1 MAEVITETILP
12 GTYIEVRAEGLL
24 TVGAIA
30 TGNVGVLGTA
40 EMGDASFANLSSLE
54 QARAQFGQPGEWDS
68 GSAEANL
75 SLVRMLERLFDN
87 GARTVYA
94 RRVLDPASAK
104 AATYQLADESG
115 APLLTLRAKTPGA
128 GGNRLQV
135 RVEPAEVADAGQPV
149 PDELVVRSNGSF
161 LLSAGQVA
169 QPSGVPGASD
179 VLGRVIVREHGLTTR
194 YQLRTAA
201 PSGQAVQLDPGTRR
215 LTFLT
220 QPAADA
226 EIRADYLVPVTGLR
240 RVTLR
245 HDNLQEVYLVPS
257 TTYLRQRLADERAP
271 SRLVDVAEV
280 HAAGL
285 PRATAGFQAFAGGAD
300 GKTAP
305 ADLLEQFKA
314 ALDELADQPV
324 QLVVVGAAVSTL
336 RGPVLGHV
344 EKTENLGRERI
355 AVLGAD
361 SNLVDKVL
369 ENANDVADKRV
380 VLVAP
385 GVRYRDP
392 RGGQWLELPPYVAAA
407 AVAGKLASLAPH
419 ISLTNKP
426 LAGIDGVATEYS
438 YGQLTSLVQN
448 RVLALER
455 KRGIRI
461 VKGISTDDG
470 AFRQVSVR
478 RIVDYAKEGVRQG
491 ANQYIGRLNNRRVR
505 ENLRTTL
512 DSFLASMLNQEFLT
526 GYKLNVTAD
535 RAMEI
540 RGEVLVEMDLNPTFS
555 IDVIRVVMN
564 LS

>member
-40 EMGDASFANLSSLE
+40 EMGDASFANLSSFE
-54 QARAQFGQPGEWDS
+54 QARARFGQAGEWDP
-68 GSAEANL
+68 ANPADNL

-87 GARTVYA
+87 GARTIYA
-94 RRVLDPASAK
+94 RRVFDPGSAK
-104 AATYQLADESG
+104 PATFRLVDETG

-135 RVEPAEVADAGQPV
+135 RVEAAEAADAGQPV
-149 PDELVVRSNGSF
+149 ADELVARSNGSF
-161 LLSAGQVA
+161 LLSAGQVT
-169 QPSGVPGASD
+169 QPSGAGATD
-179 VLGRVIVREHGLTTR
+179 VVGRVAVREHGRTTR

-201 PSGQAVQLDPGTRR
+201 PSGQSVQLDPATRR
-215 LTFLT
+215 LTFLA
-220 QPAADA
+220 QPSA
-226 EIRADYLVPVTGLR
+226 EAEVRADYLVPATGLR

-245 HDNLQEVYLVPS
+245 HDILQEVYLVPS
-257 TTYLRQRLADERAP
+257 AAYLRQRLTDERAP
-271 SRLVDVAEV
+271 SRLVDVAE
-280 HAAGL
+280 APGAGL
-285 PRATAGFQAFAGGAD
+285 PRPTAGFQPFSDGAD
-300 GKTAP
+300 GQTSP
-305 ADLLEQFKA
+305 ANLVDQYKA

-324 QLVVVGAAVSTL
+324 QLVVVGAEFSTL
-336 RGPVLGHV
+336 RGAVLAHV

-361 SNLVDKVL
+361 SNAVEKVL

-392 RGGQWLELPPYVAAA
+392 LGRWLEMPPYLAAA

-419 ISLTNKP
+419 VSLTNKP
-426 LAGIDGVATEYS
+426 LAGIDGVAAEYS

-448 RVLALER
+448 RVLALQR
-455 KRGIRI
+455 KRGIRV

-470 AFRQVSVR
+470 AFRQISVR

-505 ENLRTTL
+505 ENLKTTL

-526 GYKLNVTAD
+526 GYQLNVTAD

-540 RGEVLVEMDLNPTFS
+540 RGEVRVEIALFPTFS
-555 IDVIRVVMN
+555 IDVVLVIMS
-564 LS
+564 LF

>member
-40 EMGDASFANLSSLE
+40 EMGDGGFVNLASFE
-54 QARAQFGQPGEWDS
+54 EARARFGQAGEWDPANP
-68 GSAEANL
+68 GDNL

-94 RRVLDPASAK
+94 RRVLDTASAK
-104 AATYQLADESG
+104 PATFRLVDDNG
-115 APLLTLRAKTPGA
+115 APLLSLQAKTPGA

-135 RVEPAEVADAGQPV
+135 RVEPAEAADAGQPV
-149 PDELVVRSNGSF
+149 ADELVARSNGSF
-161 LLSAGQVA
+161 LLSAVQVA
-169 QPSGVPGASD
+169 QPSGTAGASD
-179 VLGRVIVREHGLTTR
+179 VVGRVTVREHGLITR

-201 PSGQAVQLDPGTRR
+201 PSGQTVQLDPATRR
-215 LTFLT
+215 ISFLT
-220 QPAADA
+220 APSSEA
-226 EIRADYLVPVTGLR
+226 EVRADYLVPATGLR

-257 TTYLRQRLADERAP
+257 VAYLRQRLADQRAP

-280 HAAGL
+280 QGVGL
-285 PRATAGFQAFAGGAD
+285 PRATAGFQSFGDGAD
-300 GKTAP
+300 GQTAP
-305 ADLLEQFKA
+305 AGLVEQFKA
-314 ALDELADQPV
+314 ALDGLADQPV
-324 QLVVVGAAVSTL
+324 QLVVVGADLSTL
-336 RGPVLGHV
+336 RAAVLAHV

-355 AVLGAD
+355 ALLGAD
-361 SNLVDKVL
+361 ASAVEKVL

-385 GVRYRDP
+385 GVRYRDALG
-392 RGGQWLELPPYVAAA
+392 RWLDLPPYLAAA

-426 LAGIDGVATEYS
+426 LAGIDGVAVEYS

-455 KRGIRI
+455 KRGIRV

-470 AFRQVSVR
+470 AFRQISVR

-505 ENLRTTL
+505 ENLRTTV

-526 GYKLNVTAD
+526 GYRLNVTAD

-540 RGEVLVEMDLNPTFS
+540 RGEVLVEMELNPTFS
-555 IDVIRVVMN
+555 IDVIRVVMS